1 MAIYISNNL
10 YVTPSDSI
18 INRPLIGWHSVF
30 LPANVTSSGGIN
42 ESSVWSP
49 DTYTYWES
57 DIFDP
62 TSFTHSLTIATAG
75 ASVDYIGVVGHNL
88 GRLGATYSVDG
99 SDNGTTWTNFVT
111 ARIMATNDPFL
122 DYFNTKTYAFY
133 LLNFSVPPGAPVT
146 PVTIAHVKIGRI
158 LMLERP
164 VWQGETPGGMDV
176 RVDKIGSKS
185 YSGKHL
191 GSSLVSQGEGFSI
204 TQKNNTVSFVRS
216 AALQNFFKHSHR
228 LEKLAN
234 GPTESFFYAWRPTTH
249 STEIQYCGVVSDFS
263 APSNQQGTSE
273 GGLMQWSMSGDAF
286 R

>member
-10 YVTPSDSI
+10 YITPADSI
-18 INRPLIGWHSVF
+18 TNRPLIGWHSVF
-30 LPANVTSSGGIN
+30 LPNAVTASSGIN
-42 ESSVWSP
+42 AAAVWSP

-62 TSFTHSLTIATAG
+62 TSVTHSLTISTG
-75 ASVDYIGVVGHNL
+75 GVSINYIGVAGHNI
-88 GRLGATYSVDG
+88 GTLGATYSIDG
-99 SDNGTTWTNFVT
+99 SSDGTTWTNFVSP
-111 ARIMATNDPFL
+111 RIMATNDPFL
-122 DYFNTKTYAFY
+122 DYVDTKTYAFY
-133 LLNFSVPPGAPVT
+133 KLKIAVPGGAPLI
-146 PVTIAHVKIGRI
+146 PVIIAHVKIGQI

-185 YSGKHL
+185 YSGKYL
-191 GSSLVSQGEGFSI
+191 GSSVVSQGEGFSI
-204 TQKNNTVSFVRS
+204 SQKNNTVSFVRS
-216 AALQNFFKHSHR
+216 APLQNFFKHSYR

-234 GPTESFFYAWRPTTH
+234 GPAESFFYAWRPTTH
-249 STEIQYCGVVSDFS
+249 PTEIQYCGTVIDFS

-286 R
+286 K